1 MRRKKKKNKP
11 VKVKN
16 TSVNQVP
23 GQVIYVGSKE
33 NTSTSLE
40 IIDYNKENH
49 EVKHTNNI
57 NEVFQ
62 YRDSED
68 ITWVNVNGLN
78 ATEEIEQLGKFYGL
92 HPLILE
98 DIVNTQQRPKIDE
111 YDTYIFMVLKML
123 YYAED
128 GELIKEHMSIVL
140 GEKYVLTFQE
150 ADGDV
155 FDGVRDRIKNAKGR
169 IRNSGPDYLTYTFID
184 AIIDN
189 YFIIIETM
197 GDKIEELEDSLFLD
211 DPEETITQ
219 DIQDL
224 KKEIIRIRRAIY
236 PLREVINRLEKG
248 EHPLIHEKTNHYL
261 RDLYDHI
268 IQVSENIE
276 IYREMTWGLM
286 DMYMTT
292 ISNKMNEVM
301 KVLTIMAS
309 IFIPLTFMAGI
320 YGMNFEYIPELQLK
334 YGYFYLW
341 AAMLIVFFGL
351 LWYFKRKKWL

>member
-1 MRRKKKKNKP
+1 MSKRKKKHRR

-16 TSVNQVP
+16 TSFNQVP
-23 GQVIYVGSKE
+23 GQVVYVGSKE
-33 NTSTSLE
+33 NLSTSLE
-40 IIDYNKENH
+40 IIDYNKESH
-49 EVKHTNNI
+49 QVKYTNDVK
-57 NEVFQ
+57 EVFP
-62 YRDSED
+62 YKESENV
-68 ITWVNVNGLN
+68 TWINVNGLN
-78 ATEEIEQLGKFYGL
+78 TIKEIEQLGKFYKL

-111 YDTYIFMVLKML
+111 YENYIFIVLKML
-123 YYAED
+123 YYTDA
-128 GELIKEHMSIVL
+128 GELVKEHISIVM
-140 GEKYVLTFQE
+140 GNKYILTFQE

-155 FDGVRDRIKNAKGR
+155 FDGLRDHIKNSKGR
-169 IRNSGPDYLTYTFID
+169 IRNSGADYLAYAVLD

-189 YFIIIETM
+189 YFVIIETM
-197 GDKIEELEDSLFLD
+197 GDKIETLEDSLFLENPD
-211 DPEETITQ
+211 ENITQ
-219 DIQDL
+219 DIQEL
-224 KKEIIRIRRAIY
+224 KREIIRIRKAIY

-248 EHPLIHEKTNHYL
+248 EHPLIHEKTHHYL

-276 IYREMTWGLM
+276 VYREMTWGLM

-309 IFIPLTFMAGI
+309 IFIPLTFIAGV
-320 YGMNFEYIPELQLK
+320 YGMNFDYMPELHFK
-334 YGYFYLW
+334 YSYFYVW
-341 AAMLIVFFGL
+341 GVMLFLFFMM

>member
-1 MRRKKKKNKP
+1 MSKRKKKHRKAKI
-11 VKVKN
+11 KN
-16 TSVNQVP
+16 TSFNQVP
-23 GQVIYVGSKE
+23 GHVVYVGNKE
-33 NTSTSLE
+33 NLATSLE
-40 IIDYNKENH
+40 IIDYTKESH
-49 EVKHTNNI
+49 QVKHTNQVKD
-57 NEVFQ
+57 VFQ
-62 YRDSED
+62 YKDSENV
-68 ITWVNVNGLN
+68 TWVNVNGLN
-78 ATEEIEQLGKFYGL
+78 ATTEIEQLGKYYGL

-111 YDTYIFMVLKML
+111 YDKYIFIVLKML
-123 YYAED
+123 YYTED
-128 GELIKEHMSIVL
+128 GELVKEHISMVL
-140 GEKYVLTFQE
+140 GNKYILTFQE

-155 FDGVRDRIKNAKGR
+155 FDALRDRIKNSKGR
-169 IRNSGPDYLTYTFID
+169 IRNSGADYLAYAILD

-189 YFIIIETM
+189 YFVIIETM
-197 GDKIEELEDSLFLD
+197 GDKIESLEDSLFLENPD
-211 DPEETITQ
+211 ENITQ
-219 DIQDL
+219 DIQEL
-224 KKEIIRIRRAIY
+224 KREIIRIRRAIY

-276 IYREMTWGLM
+276 VYREMTWGLM

-309 IFIPLTFMAGI
+309 IFIPLTFIAGV
-320 YGMNFEYIPELQLK
+320 YGMNFDYMPELHFK
-334 YGYFYLW
+334 YAYFYVW
-341 AAMLIVFFGL
+341 GVMLILFVMM